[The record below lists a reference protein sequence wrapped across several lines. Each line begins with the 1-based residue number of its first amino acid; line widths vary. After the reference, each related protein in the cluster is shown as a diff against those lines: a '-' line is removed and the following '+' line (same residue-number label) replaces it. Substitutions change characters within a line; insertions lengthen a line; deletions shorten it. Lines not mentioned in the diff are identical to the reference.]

1 MRIAVL
7 RERRPGERRV
17 ALLPEQLPRLLQAGL
32 DVSVEPE
39 AGAEV
44 GVPDEAYRAAG
55 AYVGDDVLEG
65 ADIVL
70 SVQPIN
76 LATARALGEDT
87 VTISFLPT
95 VQEMPLVRRFR
106 DRRITAFSMDL
117 VPRTSRA
124 QTMDALSSMAMI
136 SGYRAAIVAAE
147 RLPRFFPLFMTAAGT
162 VRPATV
168 LVLGAGVAG
177 LQAIA
182 TARRLGAV
190 VEAYDVR
197 KSSAEEV
204 ASLGAKFVEIDL
216 PPLEGEG
223 GYAREMTEE
232 RSVRQRELLMPY
244 VANADV
250 LITTAAVPGRPAPL
264 LVTPEM
270 IGRMRPGSVVVDLV
284 ADVGGNVAGSV
295 PGQELS
301 VNGVLIWGGLNVPSQ
316 MPVPAS
322 QLYGQNVANLL
333 LLMVRNGQLH
343 LDFDDEVLAGCC
355 VTHAGDVKHRLTQ
368 DLLGEV
374 G

>member
-1 MRIAVL
+1 VRIAVL

-17 ALLPEQLPRLLQAGL
+17 ALLPELLPRLLQAG
-32 DVSVEPE
+32 VEVAIEPE

-44 GVPDEAYRAAG
+44 GVPDEAYAEAG
-55 AYVGDDVLEG
+55 AHVGDDAMEG
-65 ADIVL
+65 ADLVL

-76 LATARALGEDT
+76 LATARALAEGT
-87 VTISFLPT
+87 VTVSFLPPT
-95 VQEMPLVRRFR
+95 QEMPLVRRLR
-106 DRRITAFSMDL
+106 ERRLTAFSMDL
-117 VPRTSRA
+117 IPRIARA
-124 QTMDALSSMAMI
+124 QTMDALSSQSMVA
-136 SGYRAAIVAAE
+136 GYRAAVVAAE

-182 TARRLGAV
+182 TTRRLGADV
-190 VEAYDVR
+190 SAYDVR

-204 ASLGAKFVEIDL
+204 ASLGARFLDLGL

-232 RSVRQRELLMPY
+232 RSTRQRELLTPY
-244 VANADV
+244 VAASDV
-250 LITTAAVPGRPAPL
+250 LITTAAVPGRTAPL

-270 IGRMRPGSVVVDLV
+270 IAGMRPGSVVIDLV
-284 ADVGGNVAGSV
+284 ADQGGNVAGSV

-301 VNGVLIWGGLNVPSQ
+301 TGGVLIWGGQNVPSQ
-316 MPVPAS
+316 LPVPAS
-322 QLYGQNVANLL
+322 QLYAQNVLNLILL
-333 LLMVRNGQLH
+333 LVRDGELH
-343 LDFDDEVLAGCC
+343 LDFDDEIVAASC
-355 VTHAGDVKHRLTQ
+355 VAHGGDIRHRQTQ
-368 DLLGEV
+368 DQIGEV

>member
-17 ALLPEQLPRLLQAGL
+17 ALLPEQIPQLLEAGV
-32 DVSVEPE
+32 DVSVESD

-44 GVPDEAYRAAG
+44 GASDEAYRAAG
-55 AYVGDDVLEG
+55 AQVGEDVLEDVD
-65 ADIVL
+65 AVL

-76 LATARALGEDT
+76 LSTARRLSEGT

-95 VQEMPLVRRFR
+95 AEEGPLVRRLR
-106 DRRITAFSMDL
+106 ERQITSFSMDL

-124 QTMDALSSMAMI
+124 QPMDALSSQSMVA
-136 SGYRAAIVAAE
+136 GYRGAIVAAE
-147 RLPRFFPLFMTAAGT
+147 RLPRFFPMFMTSAGT
-162 VRPATV
+162 VRPAKV

-190 VEAYDVR
+190 VQAYDVR
-197 KSSAEEV
+197 RSSAEEI
-204 ASLGAKFVEIDL
+204 ASLGAKFVEVDL

-232 RSVRQRELLMPY
+232 RSTRQRELLAPH
-244 VANADV
+244 VADADV
-250 LITTAAVPGRPAPL
+250 LITTASVPGRQAPL
-264 LVTPEM
+264 LVTAEM
-270 IGRMRPGSVVVDLV
+270 VAGMRPGSVVVDLA
-284 ADVGGNVAGSV
+284 ADQGGNVAGSI

-301 VNGVLIWGGLNVPSQ
+301 VDGVLVWGGSNV
-316 MPVPAS
+316 AS
-322 QLYGQNVANLL
+322 QLPRPASELYAHNIVNLF
-333 LLMVRNGQLH
+333 LLMVRAGDLH
-343 LDFDDEVLAGCC
+343 LDFDDDILAAAC
-355 VTHAGDVKHRLTQ
+355 VTHAGRITHRPTLE
-368 DLLGEV
+368 LLGEV

>member
-17 ALLPEQLPRLLQAGL
+17 ALLPEQLPRLLQAGVE
-32 DVSVEPE
+32 VSVEPD

-44 GVPDEAYRAAG
+44 GAPDEAYAAAG
-55 AYVGDDVLEG
+55 AHVGDDALEG
-65 ADIVL
+65 ADLVL

-76 LATARALGEDT
+76 LATARALSEDT
-87 VTISFLPT
+87 VTVSFLPT
-95 VQEMPLVRRFR
+95 LQEMPLVRRLR
-106 DRRITAFSMDL
+106 ERRITAFSMDL
-117 VPRTSRA
+117 VPRIARA
-124 QTMDALSSMAMI
+124 QAMDALSSQAMVA
-136 SGYRAAIVAAE
+136 GYRAAVVAAE

-162 VRPATV
+162 VKPATV
-168 LVLGAGVAG
+168 LVLGTGVAG

-182 TARRLGAV
+182 TCRRLGAV

-204 ASLGAKFVEIDL
+204 ASLGARFVDIDL

-232 RSVRQRELLMPY
+232 RSNRQRERLAPF
-244 VANADV
+244 VAGADV

-270 IGRMRPGSVVVDLV
+270 IGGMRPGSVVVDLV
-284 ADVGGNVAGSV
+284 ADQGGNVAGSV

-301 VNGVLIWGGLNVPSQ
+301 VNGVLIWGGQNVPSQ
-316 MPVPAS
+316 LPVPAS
-322 QLYGQNVANLL
+322 ELYAHNVLNLVLL
-333 LLMVRNGQLH
+333 LVKDGKLH
-343 LDFDDEVLAGCC
+343 LDFDDEIVASAC
-355 VTHAGDVKHRLTQ
+355 VTHAGEVTHRRTH